1 MSPLGKYS
9 DIIASI
15 TALMLVAAAI
25 AVHLNFIGNVADT
38 SWLDASAGAAIGLIL
53 GQRVTTNGAA
63 KVAAAANT
71 RLDKIGAPPA
81 DDGHTNSTPGE

>member
-9 DIIASI
+9 DIVASI
-15 TALMLVAAAI
+15 TALILVLAAV
-25 AVHLNFIGNVADT
+25 AVHLSILPSHPADT

-63 KVAAAANT
+63 QKAAAANK
-71 RLDKIGAPPA
+71 RLDAIGAPPA
-81 DDGHTNSTPGE
+81 DDGTTQHS